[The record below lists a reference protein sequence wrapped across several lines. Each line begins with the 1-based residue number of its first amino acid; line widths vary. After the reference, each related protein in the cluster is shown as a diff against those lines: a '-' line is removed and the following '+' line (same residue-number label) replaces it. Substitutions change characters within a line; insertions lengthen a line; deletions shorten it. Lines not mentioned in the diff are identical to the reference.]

1 MGAWGRGGLDSS
13 KKCVCLQKES
23 TLTAR
28 AAFFDLM
35 PPQSLLQPPITPAFK
50 ISFCERSEAYEHVE
64 RLRGWGQRRG

>member
-1 MGAWGRGGLDSS
+1 MGERRTGLV
-13 KKCVCLQKES
+13 KNACVRKKES